1 MSAAPASVPQ
11 PGAFAERVV
20 SRGRPRVAARAV
32 SGRAGQV
39 SSGWVPGLCAALI
52 GVAVAA
58 LCVVSSDPV
67 EAADRPTP
75 RTGAQQAPTP
85 LGPTETALK
94 RAVEERMPGVRVL
107 GVVKTPYA
115 GLYEVR
121 TEDNEIFYTDEKAAF
136 LFVGAIRDGR
146 DPQRN
151 LTEERQQALS
161 AISFSELPFDGAFK
175 IVRGTGR
182 RQLAYFTDPNC
193 PYCKQLEKELTQ
205 LDDVTIS
212 VFLYPILS
220 ADSLPKSRAVWCSTD
235 RSKVWLDWM
244 LGGVAPATTAI
255 CDSQAIDRN
264 LAFGRRIRVTSVPTL
279 IYPNGTRSAG
289 MRPVASIARAID
301 EAGSR
306 KP

>member
-1 MSAAPASVPQ
+1 MSANPARTRP
-11 PGAFAERVV
+11 PGFLTERVGR
-20 SRGRPRVAARAV
+20 SAPRGEAAA
-32 SGRAGQV
+32 SLA
-39 SSGWVPGLCAALI
+39 GLCAALV
-52 GVAVAA
+52 GLAVLT
-58 LCVVSSDPV
+58 LCAVSSGLAV
-67 EAADRPTP
+67 AADRPAA
-75 RTGAQQAPTP
+75 RAGAQPVPAP
-85 LGPTETALK
+85 LGPTESALK
-94 RAVEERMPGVRVL
+94 RTVEERMPGVRVL

-121 TEDNEIFYTDEKAAF
+121 TEDNEIFYTDDKAGF
-136 LFVGAIRDGR
+136 IFVGAIRDGR

-161 AISFSELPFDGAFK
+161 AISFSELPFEGAFK
-175 IVRGTGR
+175 IVRGNGR

-220 ADSLPKSRAVWCSTD
+220 ADSLPKSRSIWCSGD

-244 LGGVAPATTAI
+244 LGGVAPATAAI

-289 MRPVASIARAID
+289 MRPVAAIARAID